1 MPFNSPTFLLKII
14 TRYFIQSQ
22 GLESSAKIFLPEEI
36 ALGSHSDVYIFLGR
50 IRNRNDTLSSS
61 SIHYIWVHSTRRP
74 GGALFPAQCPQ
85 CGFFDCISTS
95 YEQSRADTVQVKFQ
109 CTRVACN
116 FNEAH
121 TISPKL
127 EGFDRAKLVKDIFKK
142 KCPYGGNGKW
152 YCEEL

>member
-36 ALGSHSDVYIFLGR
+36 VLGSHSDVYIFLGQ

-61 SIHYIWVHSTRRP
+61 PIHYIWVHSTRRP
-74 GGALFPAQCPQ
+74 GGALFPAQCPRS
-85 CGFFDCISTS
+85 GFFNCISTS
-95 YEQSRADTVQVKFQ
+95 YEQLHADTVQVTFQ
-109 CTRVACN
+109 CTHIACN
-116 FNEAH
+116 FNKAH

-127 EGFDRAKLVKDIFKK
+127 EGFDRAKLVKDVFKK
-142 KCPYGGNGKW
+142 KCPYGGNRKW
-152 YCEEL
+152 YCKEL